1 MKGKLRFYCN
11 SLKPGNREWLCWD
24 IITAVLRVK
33 LIAIQIY
40 LNKPDECQIKNLPSK
55 RIRYRR
61 TKSEISKRKD
71 IIKIRDKINKIEN

>member
-1 MKGKLRFYCN
+1 M
-11 SLKPGNREWLCWD
+11 
-24 IITAVLRVK
+24 K

-71 IIKIRDKINKIEN
+71 IIKVRAEINEAENGKNSIKLRVGF